1 MSLANLPAS
10 GTTPLG
16 QAAAHLHAAAD
27 LADLRSD
34 GDPFSPWQSFA
45 GQVRL
50 VAACATAEPG
60 AVPWVP
66 GATIDAHLYAALSLL
81 DNTPLH
87 DGPPDLPIT
96 AWRVADL
103 RVLLRAFDDLT

>member
-1 MSLANLPAS
+1 MSLTNLPAS
-10 GTTPLG
+10 GTTLV
-16 QAAAHLHAAAD
+16 QAAAHLLAAAD

-50 VAACATAEPG
+50 VAACATTEPG
-60 AVPWVP
+60 AVPRVP
-66 GATIDAHLYAALSLL
+66 EATIDAHLHAALSLL

-103 RVLLRAFDDLT
+103 RVLLRALDDLT

>member
-1 MSLANLPAS
+1 MSLTNLPAS
-10 GTTPLG
+10 GTTLS
-16 QAAAHLHAAAD
+16 QAAAHLRAAAD

-50 VAACATAEPG
+50 VAACATPAPR
-60 AVPWVP
+60 AITRMP
-66 GATIDAHLYAALSLL
+66 GATIDAHLHAALSLL

-103 RVLLRAFDDLT
+103 RVLLRALDDLT

>member
-1 MSLANLPAS
+1 MSLTNLPAS
-10 GTTPLG
+10 GTTLG

-27 LADLRSD
+27 LAELRSD
-34 GDPFSPWQSFA
+34 GDPLSPWQSFA

-50 VAACATAEPG
+50 VAACATS
-60 AVPWVP
+60 VP
-66 GATIDAHLYAALSLL
+66 GAITRMPGSTIDGHLHAALSLL
-81 DNTPLH
+81 DNTPLP

-103 RVLLRAFDDLT
+103 LVLLHALDDLT